1 MLKSNFT
8 NAEIGKAVAAFSP
21 TMVVRVNRW
30 GNIQIS
36 HPTRTDNQECI
47 YYTITKQYRPE
58 GLRYRVGRT
67 IGKAGKTR
75 HPMTHTKTFDAA
87 IKYFNRYLV
96 EYNKNPYTTF
106 EKWR

>member
-36 HPTRTDNQECI
+36 HPTRTDNAECI

-58 GLRYRVGRT
+58 GIRYRVGRT
-67 IGKAGKTR
+67 IGKDGKTR
-75 HPMTHTKTFDAA
+75 HPMKHTKTFNAA
-87 IKYFNRYLV
+87 IKYFNEYLAK
-96 EYNKNPYTTF
+96 YTINPYTMF
-106 EKWR
+106 RNW